1 MSAWYGDGHGH
12 ACSSCG
18 GYTTCTSTESYSG
31 QSYAMGYIWH
41 PVPVPPDDKPKNLPG
56 GPPRRR
62 VIEGRRPMRRY
73 AAARPRPIRRAVN
86 VGVS

>member
-1 MSAWYGDGHGH
+1 MPSPAIYYGSGGH
-12 ACSSCG
+12 ACGRCG
-18 GYTTCTSTESYSG
+18 GHVTCCNTG
-31 QSYAMGYIWH
+31 GGSYAIGYIWAPA
-41 PVPVPPDDKPKNLPG
+41 PVPADDAKPKNQPG

-86 VGVS
+86 CGVI